1 MNLEGVAASPSA
13 DELLRLGAPVVL
25 RDGSRVRI
33 RQGRRSDGE
42 LLARGFR
49 RLSPDSRYRR
59 FLNPISELSG
69 PMLRLLTDVDHHDRE
84 SMVALDE
91 QSGEGLG
98 VARYVRYPDRPDA
111 AEVAVTVIDDW
122 QGRGLG
128 TELLHAISGRARE
141 EGIGTFTALMLGSNA
156 DMMDLLRQL
165 GPVRIVDREAG
176 TVEVELPIPPVG
188 VAPSLREL
196 LRIAAHHDV
205 AVPLGRGDGRARPPS
220 DASGHDRDDS

>member
-1 MNLEGVAASPSA
+1 MNLGGVAASPSA

-59 FLNPISELSG
+59 FLNPMSELSV

-91 QSGEGLG
+91 QTGDGLG
-98 VARYVRYPDRPDA
+98 VARYVRHPDRPA
-111 AEVAVTVIDDW
+111 TAEVAVTVIDDW

-128 TELLHAISGRARE
+128 TELLHAISARARE
-141 EGIGTFTALMLGSNA
+141 EGIGTFTALMLASNA
-156 DMMDLLRQL
+156 DMMDLLRRL
-165 GPVRIVDREAG
+165 GPVRIVDREAS
-176 TVEVELPIPPVG
+176 TVEVELPIPAVG
-188 VAPSLREL
+188 VAPSLRRL

-205 AVPLGRGDGRARPPS
+205 AVALGRGAARPPS
-220 DASGHDRDDS
+220 EVSGHERDDS